1 MRERLPPT
9 PGPATRM
16 RRLGAACSLLPFLL
30 SPLALQGCAEGSYAA
45 DNRHPDMRHG
55 NFEDPGSRAADNQ
68 GHGGRD
74 N

>member
-1 MRERLPPT
+1 
-9 PGPATRM
+9 M
-16 RRLGAACSLLPFLL
+16 RRLGTACPLLLLLL

-68 GHGGRD
+68 GHAGG
-74 N
+74 NN